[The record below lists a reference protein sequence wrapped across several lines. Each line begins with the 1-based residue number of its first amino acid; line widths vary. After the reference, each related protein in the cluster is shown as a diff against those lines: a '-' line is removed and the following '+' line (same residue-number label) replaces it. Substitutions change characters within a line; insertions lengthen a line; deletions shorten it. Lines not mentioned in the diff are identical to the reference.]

1 MQAELMAASGAIIP
15 PPMGVALWLGGG
27 LAAFLLARIIPLGR
41 PAART
46 QELVFAT
53 VTAFVAGVAATA
65 MDFGGWAEADWR
77 AGVFAF
83 LGALAVAGMIRAS
96 RA

>member
-1 MQAELMAASGAIIP
+1 
-15 PPMGVALWLGGG
+15 MGVALWLGGG

-41 PAART
+41 PPGRVA
-46 QELVFAT
+46 ELAIAT
-53 VTAFVAGVAATA
+53 VTALVLGVGATA

-77 AGVFAF
+77 ACAFAL
-83 LGALAVAGMIRAS
+83 LGALAAVGLIRAS